1 MIPGR
6 MTSGHPVVAV
16 VAVLACLVA
25 ACQGAPASSPR
36 STGTAT
42 AGLAGTGVSV
52 SPTAGASRSTGASLT
67 PGASPSPSG
76 PRPTTGPGGCSIA
89 APATAPSGLTLYVCY
104 TISGSVSA
112 SGGFI
117 DSDQGANALSCADW
131 AQYGGEALGSAAA
144 ALQAPDPGD
153 AQVTVNGQA
162 LGFDLVVNP
171 YSGAG
176 SYPSTTVAQSVSLG
190 DAVSWSTNNTKTATF
205 TAQVSSDGS
214 GSVTAGELANDSSN
228 GTIESV
234 SESWVCVMEPAPAS

>member
-16 VAVLACLVA
+16 VAVLAGVVA
-25 ACQGAPASSPR
+25 ACQGAPASTPR
-36 STGTAT
+36 FTGTAT
-42 AGLAGTGVSV
+42 AATAGTGLRD
-52 SPTAGASRSTGASLT
+52 SPTASASVT
-67 PGASPSPSG
+67 PGTPPSPSG
-76 PRPTTGPGGCSIA
+76 ARPTTGPGGCSIA

-131 AQYGGEALGSAAA
+131 AQYGGEAPSAARA

-153 AQVTVNGQA
+153 AQVTVNGQG
-162 LGFDLVVNP
+162 LGFDLVINP
-171 YSGAG
+171 YSGPG
-176 SYPSTTVAQSVSLG
+176 SYPMTTVAESVSLG
-190 DAVSWSTNNTKTATF
+190 DTLSWSNNATKTATF
-205 TAQVSSDGS
+205 NAQVDSDGS
-214 GSVTAGELANDSSN
+214 GSVTATALANDSSN
-228 GTIESV
+228 GTTESV

>member
-1 MIPGR
+1 
-6 MTSGHPVVAV
+6 MTSRRPVVAA
-16 VAVLACLVA
+16 VAVLAGLVA
-25 ACQGAPASSPR
+25 ACQGAPASTPP

-42 AGLAGTGVSV
+42 A
-52 SPTAGASRSTGASLT
+52 AGAGLSEAPTTGASMT
-67 PGASPSPSG
+67 PGTTPSPSG
-76 PRPTTGPGGCSIA
+76 PRPTSGPGGCSIA

-131 AQYGGEALGSAAA
+131 AQHGGEAPSSAAA

-153 AQVTVNGQA
+153 AQVTVNGQG
-162 LGFDLVVNP
+162 LDLVINP
-171 YSGAG
+171 YSGPG

-190 DAVSWSTNNTKTATF
+190 AAVSWSTNSTKTATF
-205 TAQVSSDGS
+205 TAQVSPDGS

-234 SESWVCVMEPAPAS
+234 SESWVCVMEPAS

>member
-6 MTSGHPVVAV
+6 MTSRQTVVAV
-16 VAVLACLVA
+16 VAVTACVVA
-25 ACQGAPASSPR
+25 ACHGSPAPTPHSI
-36 STGTAT
+36 GTAT
-42 AGLAGTGVSV
+42 AASPGASPTG
-52 SPTAGASRSTGASLT
+52 SPTARASVTR
-67 PGASPSPSG
+67 GASPSPSG

-131 AQYGGEALGSAAA
+131 AQYGGEAPGSAGA

-153 AQVTVNGQA
+153 PQVTVNGQD
-162 LGFDLVVNP
+162 LGFDLVIDP
-171 YSGAG
+171 YSGPG
-176 SYPSTTVAQSVSLG
+176 TYPSTAVAQSVSLG
-190 DAVSWSTNNTKTATF
+190 DILSWSTNNTKTATF

-214 GSVTAGELANDSSN
+214 GSLTAGELANDSSK
-228 GTIESV
+228 GTTESV
-234 SESWVCVMEPAPAS
+234 SESWVCAMEAAS

>member
-6 MTSGHPVVAV
+6 MTSRHPVVAV
-16 VAVLACLVA
+16 VAVLACVVA
-25 ACQGAPASSPR
+25 ACQGSPASTPH

-42 AGLAGTGVSV
+42 AASPGTSPTA
-52 SPTAGASRSTGASLT
+52 SPTAGASVTR
-67 PGASPSPSG
+67 GASPSPSG

-104 TISGSVSA
+104 TITGSVSA

-117 DSDQGANALSCADW
+117 DSGQGASALSCADW
-131 AQYGGEALGSAAA
+131 AQYGGEAQGSAGA

-153 AQVTVNGQA
+153 AQVTVNGQD
-162 LGFDLVVNP
+162 LGFDLVINP
-171 YSGAG
+171 YSGPG
-176 SYPSTTVAQSVSLG
+176 TYPSTTVAQSLSLG
-190 DAVSWSTNNTKTATF
+190 DTVSWSTNNTKTATF

-214 GSVTAGELANDSSN
+214 GSLTAGELANDSSN

-234 SESWVCVMEPAPAS
+234 SESWVCVMEPAS

>member
-6 MTSGHPVVAV
+6 MTSRQTVVAV
-16 VAVLACLVA
+16 VVVTACLVA
-25 ACQGAPASSPR
+25 ACHGSPAPTPH
-36 STGTAT
+36 STGTVMA
-42 AGLAGTGVSV
+42 ASPGASPTG
-52 SPTAGASRSTGASLT
+52 SPTAGASVTR
-67 PGASPSPSG
+67 GASPSPSG
-76 PRPTTGPGGCSIA
+76 PGPTTGPDGCSIA

-131 AQYGGEALGSAAA
+131 AQYGGEAAGLAGA

-153 AQVTVNGQA
+153 AQVTVNGQG
-162 LGFDLVVNP
+162 LGFDLVIDP
-171 YSGAG
+171 YSGPG
-176 SYPSTTVAQSVSLG
+176 TYPSTTVAESVNLG
-190 DAVSWSTNNTKTATF
+190 DTLSWSTNNTKTATF

-214 GSVTAGELANDSSN
+214 GSLTAGELANDSSN

-234 SESWVCVMEPAPAS
+234 SESWVCVMEPAS